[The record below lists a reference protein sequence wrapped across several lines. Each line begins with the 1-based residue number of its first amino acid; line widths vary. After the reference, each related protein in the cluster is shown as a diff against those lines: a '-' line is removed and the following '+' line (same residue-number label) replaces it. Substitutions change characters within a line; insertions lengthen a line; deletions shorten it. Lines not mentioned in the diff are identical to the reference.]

1 MSKVFFPLFDL
12 ELTIKQVALSVFGID
27 IYWYAILMVSAM
39 IIGILI
45 LKKRDGLYNI
55 KFSDIID
62 LLVYLIP
69 ISILSARLYYVLF
82 DLNHFIKSPSQILNF
97 RTGGMAI
104 YGGIIGGVIT
114 SIVFCKNR
122 KIKIL
127 DLLDYLAPA
136 LALRTGDWKVGKLYK
151 C

>member
-1 MSKVFFPLFDL
+1 
-12 ELTIKQVALSVFGID
+12 
-27 IYWYAILMVSAM
+27 
-39 IIGILI
+39 
-45 LKKRDGLYNI
+45 
-55 KFSDIID
+55 
-62 LLVYLIP
+62 
-69 ISILSARLYYVLF
+69 
-82 DLNHFIKSPSQILNF
+82 
-97 RTGGMAI
+97 MAI